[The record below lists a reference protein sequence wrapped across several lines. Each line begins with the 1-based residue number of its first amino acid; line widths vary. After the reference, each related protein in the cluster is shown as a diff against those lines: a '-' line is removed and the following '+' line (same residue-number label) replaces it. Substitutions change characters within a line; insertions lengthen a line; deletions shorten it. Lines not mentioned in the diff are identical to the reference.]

1 MSNAAAITVATAEH
15 HLATVETF
23 RFSQDQRK
31 LILDTCCGGA
41 SAQEAAVLIG
51 IAEMRGLNPI
61 TQECY
66 FVQRWDNA
74 KRCQVWAVQVSI
86 DAMRIKAEESGV
98 YSGQDEPEYEYEPG
112 SKVPSLARVKVWRR
126 DWDRPSVGVARFSEY
141 VQKTKEGVPTKFWRD
156 MPHNQLAKCAEAL
169 ALRKA
174 FPRRLAKLYTADEMA
189 QATNEAPE
197 REELVGSVSLAPAR
211 PPSTPPPALVEG
223 GQSSALWSAFTAELS
238 QAMSKAEV
246 KAIGL
251 RIKDALGAQKL
262 TLTQSAQ
269 LRDLVKARNKVLPEL
284 SAPPPAPVGE
294 VLAGNELPSSWGGP
308 AIDDEPA
315 VCAACGHGVGA
326 DRLRL
331 DSEDGEV
338 RLYHPGCHPP
348 VEPPV
353 GPRPPSIPPPGASP
367 QGPAQAPL
375 AATAGAPSVA
385 CGVCRKPVGTAVA
398 MPFRGP
404 SGGVLMRHP
413 ACSPPRERE
422 PGEEG

>member
-1 MSNAAAITVATAEH
+1 MSTSAAMTVATEH

-41 SAQEAAVLIG
+41 SQQEAAVLIG

-74 KRCQVWAVQVSI
+74 KRCMVWAVQVSI

-112 SKVPSLARVKVWRR
+112 SKTPCLARVKVWRR

-189 QATNEAPE
+189 QATNEAPDSGTASD
-197 REELVGSVSLAPAR
+197 GSTWISNVDPRPAR
-211 PPSTPPPALVEG
+211 PPSAPPPALVEG
-223 GQSSALWSAFTAELS
+223 GPSSALWSAFTAELS
-238 QAMSKAEV
+238 QALSKAEV

-269 LRDLVKARNKVLPEL
+269 LRDLVKARNKVLHEP
-284 SAPPPAPVGE
+284 PVGE
-294 VLAGNELPSSWGGP
+294 VLAGNELPAAWGGP
-308 AIDDEPA
+308 GDDEPA
-315 VCAACGHGVGA
+315 VCAACGHDVGA

-338 RLYHPGCHPP
+338 RLYHPACHPP

-353 GPRPPSIPPPGASP
+353 GPPVATGPKCVICNTPVPAGEGVATRRGATPG
-367 QGPAQAPL
+367 
-375 AATAGAPSVA
+375 V
-385 CGVCRKPVGTAVA
+385 
-398 MPFRGP
+398 
-404 SGGVLMRHP
+404 RHRD
-413 ACSPPRERE
+413 CSTFGQRE
-422 PGEEG
+422 PGDDA